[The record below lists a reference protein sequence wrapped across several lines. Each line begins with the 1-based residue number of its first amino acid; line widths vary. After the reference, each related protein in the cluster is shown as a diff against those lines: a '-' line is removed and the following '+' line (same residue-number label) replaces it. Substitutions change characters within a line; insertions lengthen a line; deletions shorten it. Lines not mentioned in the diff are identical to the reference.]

1 LTPGAERRPDGH
13 HDVLAAIPAE
23 YRDAVLAQCERRV
36 VARHRDIWRQGDAG
50 GHLAFLVSGK
60 AMSVYQGRNGKT
72 GTTGFWSAGALLGA
86 ADLGNSSRRQM
97 TLRCL
102 EDCVIHTLSHD
113 RFALLVTRFPELAL
127 AVIRALSIRLRWVAD
142 LALRLE
148 TQSAPGRISTVLL
161 ALADRFGVPHAEGV
175 AIDLVLT
182 HEELAAIAGVT
193 RQFVHSTLKDLRRR
207 AVLLADARRLVVHD
221 RAALEAL
228 ADGD

>member
-1 LTPGAERRPDGH
+1 MPDGH
-13 HDVLAAIPAE
+13 HDVLAAIPPE
-23 YRDAVLAQCERRV
+23 YREAVLAQCERRL
-36 VARHRDIWRQGDAG
+36 VARHRDIWRQGDVG
-50 GHLAFLVSGK
+50 GHVAFLVAGK

-86 ADLGNSSRRQM
+86 GDLGNSSRRQM

-113 RFALLVTRFPELAL
+113 RFETLAVRFPELAL

-161 ALADRFGVPHAEGV
+161 ALADRFGIPHTAGT
-175 AIDLVLT
+175 AIDLTLT
-182 HEELAAIAGVT
+182 QEEIAAIAGVT
-193 RQFVHSTLKDLRRR
+193 RQFVHSTLKDLRQG
-207 AVLLADARRLVVHD
+207 AVLLMDARRLVVCD
-221 RAALEAL
+221 RAALEAM